1 MGRMQLTSAEIQEGA
16 EIPSKYT
23 SDGEN
28 ASPELSWKDAPPT
41 TKSFVLV
48 LHDPDAPREGG
59 FTHWVVFNIR
69 PGVGHIE
76 EAVPEGEEIKGV
88 GLQAKNEGGNLGY
101 LGPAPPSGVHRYFFK
116 LYALD
121 CMLDVTSGAD
131 FRDVQAALRGHVLS
145 QAELMG
151 TYEKKK
157 EQAA

>member
-1 MGRMQLTSAEIQEGA
+1 
-16 EIPSKYT
+16 
-23 SDGEN
+23 
-28 ASPELSWKDAPPT
+28 
-41 TKSFVLV
+41 
-48 LHDPDAPREGG
+48 
-59 FTHWVVFNIR
+59 VFNIR

-88 GLQAKNEGGNLGY
+88 GLQAKNEGGKLGY